1 MNKSLRNLVLMSMF
15 AAMSYMLM
23 FAMQIPLIPVAPY
36 LKYDP
41 SDVPTLIGGFV
52 LGPVAAVII
61 SGVKALLYMITKG
74 ESGPVGSI
82 QNFLASAS
90 FAFTAAMIYRKR
102 PSLLMAG
109 LGMLAGALVMSVVM
123 YFSNAWW
130 ALGVYGIPKE
140 AHAGVLR
147 TAVTPFN
154 LARGALSTLITLP
167 VFIALMPALKK
178 LGFTHK
184 NKFGN

>member
-1 MNKSLRNLVLMSMF
+1 MNKSLRTLVLMSMF

-23 FAMQIPLIPVAPY
+23 FTLQIPLIPAAPY

-52 LGPVAAVII
+52 LGPVAAVVI

-90 FAFTAAMIYRKR
+90 FAFTAAMIYKKR
-102 PSLLMAG
+102 PGLLTAG
-109 LGMLAGALVMSVVM
+109 LGMLAGALVMTVIM
-123 YFSNAWW
+123 YFSNALW
-130 ALGVYGIPKE
+130 ALSAYGIPKA
-140 AHAGVLR
+140 AHAGLLR

-154 LARGALSTLITLP
+154 LARGAMSTLITFP
-167 VFIALMPALKK
+167 VFVALIPALKK
-178 LGFTHK
+178 LGFTQK

>member
-1 MNKSLRNLVLMSMF
+1 MF

-23 FAMQIPLIPVAPY
+23 FTLQIPLIPAAPY

-41 SDVPTLIGGFV
+41 SDVPTILGGFV

-61 SGVKALLYMITKG
+61 SGVKALLYLITKG

-90 FAFTAAMIYRKR
+90 FAFTAAAIYRRK
-102 PSLLMAG
+102 PGLLGAAI
-109 LGMLAGALVMSVVM
+109 GMVAGALAMTVTM

-130 ALGVYGIPKE
+130 ALSAYGIPKE
-140 AHAGVLR
+140 AHAGLLR

-154 LARGALSTLITLP
+154 LARGGVSTLITIPAYIALKP
-167 VFIALMPALKK
+167 VFKRLGYDQGKK
-178 LGFTHK
+178 TI
-184 NKFGN
+184 

>member
-23 FAMQIPLIPVAPY
+23 FTMQIPLIPAAPY

-41 SDVPTLIGGFV
+41 SDVPTLIGGFA

-61 SGVKALLYMITKG
+61 SGIKALLYLITKG

-90 FAFTAAMIYRKR
+90 FAFTAASIYRKR
-102 PSLLMAG
+102 PSLITAA
-109 LGMLAGALVMSVVM
+109 LGMLAGALAMSFVM
-123 YFSNAWW
+123 YISNAWW

-147 TAVTPFN
+147 TAITPFN
-154 LARGALSTLITLP
+154 LARGGLSTLITFP
-167 VFIALMPALKK
+167 VFAALVPALKK
-178 LGFTHK
+178 LGFMHK
-184 NKFGN
+184 N